1 MARFKVARFLDVA
14 ASHPISLYVPHTHVR
29 ILVRISLKERVYTFL
44 KRGIYVYTVYVLS
57 HRYTDTTDTRLS
69 DPPSYEYIHL
79 CYPDKA
85 KEAVCA
91 LNIDFKRKPCYKTA
105 VKKVRIRQTSNF
117 LPPLPLPLFPILM
130 ENWKRADTMDWYGEE
145 SETSI
150 GSAQRQVA
158 S

>member
-1 MARFKVARFLDVA
+1 MARFKVAHESLD
-14 ASHPISLYVPHTHVR
+14 SSTSLRATLYLSMYRIHTYVTR
-29 ILVRISLKERVYTFL
+29 ILVRISLKERAYTFL
-44 KRGIYVYTVYVLS
+44 KRGAHVYIRTVYR
-57 HRYTDTTDTRLS
+57 HTHTHTDTTDTRLS

-117 LPPLPLPLFPILM
+117 LPPLPLSPILM
-130 ENWKRADTMDWYGEE
+130 ENWKRADTMD
-145 SETSI
+145 
-150 GSAQRQVA
+150 
-158 S
+158 

>member
-1 MARFKVARFLDVA
+1 MARFKVAHESLD
-14 ASHPISLYVPHTHVR
+14 SSTSLRATLYLSMYRIHTYVTR
-29 ILVRISLKERVYTFL
+29 ILVRISLKERAYTFL
-44 KRGIYVYTVYVLS
+44 KRGAHVYIRTVYR
-57 HRYTDTTDTRLS
+57 HTHTDTTDTRLS

-117 LPPLPLPLFPILM
+117 LPPLPLSPILM
-130 ENWKRADTMDWYGEE
+130 ENWKRADTMD
-145 SETSI
+145 
-150 GSAQRQVA
+150 
-158 S
+158 

>member
-1 MARFKVARFLDVA
+1 MARFKVAHESLDSSTLLRA
-14 ASHPISLYVPHTHVR
+14 TLYLSMYRIHTYVTR
-29 ILVRISLKERVYTFL
+29 ILVRISLKERAYTFL
-44 KRGIYVYTVYVLS
+44 KRGTHIYIRTVYR
-57 HRYTDTTDTRLS
+57 HTHTHTHGHMDTTDTRLS

-117 LPPLPLPLFPILM
+117 LPPLPLSPILM
-130 ENWKRADTMDWYGEE
+130 ENWKRADTMD
-145 SETSI
+145 
-150 GSAQRQVA
+150 
-158 S
+158 

>member
-1 MARFKVARFLDVA
+1 MARFKVAHESLD
-14 ASHPISLYVPHTHVR
+14 SSTSLRATLYLSMYRIHTYVTR
-29 ILVRISLKERVYTFL
+29 ILVRISLKERAYTFL
-44 KRGIYVYTVYVLS
+44 KRGAHVYIRTVYR
-57 HRYTDTTDTRLS
+57 HTHTRTHGHTDTRLS

-117 LPPLPLPLFPILM
+117 LPPLPLSPILM
-130 ENWKRADTMDWYGEE
+130 ENWKRADTMD
-145 SETSI
+145 
-150 GSAQRQVA
+150 
-158 S
+158 